1 MQISKK
7 ISVFCAAL
15 ILTACAAEQPKKP
28 VNTETPAKTTSQ
40 PKPAAKTEPAPAK
53 PVVQQ
58 YALDRLKQMSD
69 ILTASQSFSYHSKSA
84 IDLQSETGQFVTFFN
99 EAQVVLQH
107 PNKLHADVRG
117 ELANLE
123 LYFDGNTLSAFDVS
137 KNTYATFSPLN
148 SIDEMLDFLM
158 TKAQISFPTADL
170 MYSDPYAVMTKNLRD
185 ATVVG
190 ETIVNGVAVE
200 HFAYREPNIDWEI
213 WLTKGD
219 KPLPLRLAMTYKQVQ
234 NQPRF
239 LVEFFDWRLNPKL
252 KNKFDFKA
260 PKDVKQVEFSDYFQ
274 HTK

>member
-1 MQISKK
+1 MHLTKK
-7 ISVFCAAL
+7 ISIFCAAL
-15 ILTACAAEQPKKP
+15 ILSACATEQPKKP
-28 VNTETPAKTTSQ
+28 VNTATPAKTTEQVQ
-40 PKPAAKTEPAPAK
+40 PVAKTEPAPAPVK

-69 ILTASQSFSYHSKSA
+69 TLTSSKSFSYHSKSV
-84 IDLQSETGQFVTFFN
+84 IDLQS
-99 EAQVVLQH
+99 
-107 PNKLHADVRG
+107 
-117 ELANLE
+117 
-123 LYFDGNTLSAFDVS
+123 S
-137 KNTYATFSPLN
+137 SPLK

-170 MYSDPYAVMTKNLRD
+170 MYSDPYAVMTKNLSH

-190 ETIVNGVAVE
+190 ETVVNGVAVE

-219 KPLPLRLAMTYKQVQ
+219 KPLPLRLAMTYKQVE

-252 KNKFDFKA
+252 KSKQFDFKA
-260 PKDVKQVEFSDYFQ
+260 PKEAKQVEFSEYFQ
-274 HTK
+274 HAK